1 MPLPLQTTVKREV
14 VLDGETYTVVVSPLG
29 VRLVAKGFRKG
40 KALSW
45 RALRDGRAPVDERED
60 ADGADAGDAAGDA

>member
-1 MPLPLQTTVKREV
+1 MPRPFQTTVKREV
-14 VLDGETYTVVVSPLG
+14 VLDGVTHTVVVSPHG

-45 RALRDGRAPVDERED
+45 RALRDGLPPVDERE
-60 ADGADAGDAAGDA
+60 AGVQFGQA